1 MAAKLEI
8 AIGTPPV
15 AVAGASF
22 LGYSL
27 PEWAALVTI
36 IYTLLLVIRLVR
48 SEWHEWKGEQPEDD
62 E

>member
-8 AIGTPPV
+8 AISTPPV

-36 IYTLLLVIRLVR
+36 IYTLLLVVRLVR
-48 SEWHEWKGEQPEDD
+48 SEWREWKGEQTEDD